1 MKKPNKAMIETW
13 KNDTNNIVFE
23 KDGFIKIVKK
33 NGDGVCD
40 WINPETLKA
49 AVDNYDE
56 LEDGC
61 IEYRDFLKKIIEKE
75 YAGMSPLER
84 IEELEKSYSD
94 NDKAT
99 IAHFNNR
106 MYF

>member
-1 MKKPNKAMIETW
+1 MRKLNKAMIEAW

-40 WINPETLKA
+40 WIKPDTLQA

-61 IEYRDFLKKIIEKE
+61 TEYQDFFRKLIEKK
-75 YAGMSPLER
+75 YAGMSLLER
-84 IEELEKSYSD
+84 IADVEKTYSE

-106 MYF
+106 MCF